1 MGGYSAYLSCD
12 FETTVNIEHT
22 CVWLAGNYN
31 IFTGDFTYQR
41 TIDEWFNWIQQYKNS
56 LVWFHNLKFDGGFIL
71 NYLMSHGYTWT
82 NERKPPKNCFST
94 CISDMNQWYTMKINT
109 GKAVINIRDSAKV
122 IRLPVRDIPK
132 AFGLSEKK
140 GSIEYE
146 TYTEW
151 PEHVTPEEI
160 EYLRL
165 DCVIVG
171 KAIAQLWT
179 NGHHSIT
186 SASNAM
192 AAYRQDIGKNNFAAL
207 FPILDKDVDAF
218 IRQAYKGGYVYVAEE
233 YKNAW
238 LGRGFVV
245 DVNSLYP
252 SRCASVEHTPLPFGT
267 PMHFTGKPTSTK
279 WKLWVAKIKCMFE
292 LKEGMLPTIQIKNNP
307 RDYIGTEYLTTSAVE
322 GYPTVVELVLTSIDY
337 KIFTEHYEIS
347 ELEWVE
353 GYYFNCSEGL
363 WKHYIEENMRVKEQ
377 ATRDGNAGLRTM
389 AKGNMNEPTGKF
401 ATRPG
406 GITRMPYYEEETGI
420 VKYKTIPDKE
430 RKLIYTPMSCFIT
443 AWGRKKMIETA
454 QRLHDSHQFVYCDT
468 DSAHCI
474 GKMPKWLYDE
484 CDHTA
489 LGKWDIEGCFIRAK
503 FIRAKTYMELT
514 KRKIKEGD
522 EYYGKADYTYKWNIK
537 CAGLPEAQRS
547 QVTPDNFNIGQVY
560 TGKLLQ
566 KTVPGGVVLVE
577 TNFEIKEG

>member
-1 MGGYSAYLSCD
+1 MAGYSAYLSCD
-12 FETTVNIEHT
+12 FETTVNTERT
-22 CVWLAGNYN
+22 CVWLAGSYN
-31 IFTGDFTYQR
+31 IFTSEFTYQR
-41 TIDEWFNWIQQYKNS
+41 TIDEWFDWIQQYKNS

-71 NYLMSHGYTWT
+71 YYIMTHGYTWT
-82 NERKPPKNCFST
+82 ADKKLKPKQFST
-94 CISDMNQWYTMKINT
+94 CISDMNQWYTIKICT
-109 GKAVINIRDSAKV
+109 ETAMINIRDSLKI

-132 AFGLSEKK
+132 AFGLEEAK

-146 TYTEW
+146 TYVQP
-151 PEHVTPEEI
+151 PEEIKPEEI

-165 DCVIVG
+165 DCTIVG

-179 NGHHSIT
+179 QGHHAIT

-192 AAYRQDIGKNNFAAL
+192 NAYKQSVGKKTFARL
-207 FPILDKDVDAF
+207 FPLLDNNTDAF
-218 IRQAYKGGYVYVAEE
+218 IRRAYKGGYVYVAEQ

-238 LGRGFVV
+238 IGKGFVV

-252 SRCASVEHTPLPFGT
+252 SRCASVEHTPLPFGV
-267 PMHFTGKPTSTK
+267 PIYFTGKPSYNYY
-279 WKLWVAKIKCMFE
+279 KLWIAHIKCSFSI
-292 LKEGMLPTIQIKNNP
+292 KDGYLPTIQIKNNG
-307 RDYIGTEYLTTSAVE
+307 RFFNETEYLVNSVIDGLITT
-322 GYPTVVELVLTSIDY
+322 VELYMTNIDFE
-337 KIFTEHYEIS
+337 IMSEHYDIFD
-347 ELEWVE
+347 LEWID
-353 GYYFNCSEGL
+353 GYYFLSSEGL
-363 WKHYIEENMRVKEQ
+363 WKDYIEENMRVKEQ
-377 ATRDGNAGLRTM
+377 ATREGNAGLRTI

-401 ATRPG
+401 ATRPD
-406 GITRMPYYEEETGI
+406 GISKMPVYDPESDT
-420 VKYKTIPDKE
+420 VKYKSTADKE

-454 QRLHDSHQFVYCDT
+454 QRLHNTGQFVYCDT

-474 GKMPKWLYDE
+474 GKMPKWLYSE

-489 LGKWDIEGCFIRAK
+489 LGKWDIEGHFRMAK

-514 KRKIKEGD
+514 KTAIKQD
-522 EYYGKADYTYKWNIK
+522 SEYFGKADYTYKWNIK
-537 CAGLPEAQRS
+537 CAGLPVAQRN

-577 TNFEIKEG
+577 TNFEIKED

>member
-1 MGGYSAYLSCD
+1 MAGYSALLSCD
-12 FETTVNIEHT
+12 FETTVNTERT

-31 IFTGDFTYQR
+31 ILTDDFAYQT
-41 TIDEWFNWIQQYKNS
+41 TIEDWFNYVQQYHNS
-56 LVWFHNLKFDGGFIL
+56 LIWFHNLKFDGGFIL
-71 NYLMSHGYTWT
+71 YYIMTHGYTWT
-82 NERKPPKNCFST
+82 NEKKLKPMQFTT
-94 CISDMNQWYTMKINT
+94 CISDMNQWYTIKICT
-109 GKAVINIRDSAKV
+109 PKAMINIRDSLKI

-132 AFGLSEKK
+132 AFGLTEQK

-146 TYTEW
+146 TYIEP
-151 PEHVTPEEI
+151 PEELSSEEI

-165 DCVIVG
+165 DCTIVG
-171 KAIAQLWT
+171 KAIKQLWT
-179 NGHHSIT
+179 QGHHAIT

-192 AAYRQDIGKNNFAAL
+192 NAYKANVGKKTFERL
-207 FPILDKDVDAF
+207 FPILDKEVDTF
-218 IRQAYKGGYVYVAEE
+218 IRHAYKGGYVYVTPE
-233 YKNAW
+233 YKNIW
-238 LGRGFVV
+238 LKRGFVV

-252 SRCASVEHTPLPFGT
+252 SRCASVEHTPLPFGS
-267 PMHFTGKPTSTK
+267 PIYFTGKPDS
-279 WKLWVAKIKCMFE
+279 KLYKLSVVHIKCSFS
-292 LKEGMLPTIQIKNNP
+292 LKDGYLPTIQIKNNP
-307 RDYIGTEYLTTSAVE
+307 RYFNETDYLISSEIDGLITVIELYLTN
-322 GYPTVVELVLTSIDY
+322 IDLG
-337 KIFTEHYEIS
+337 IMLEHYNVY
-347 ELEWVE
+347 ELEYID
-353 GYYFNCSEGL
+353 GYYFMSSEGL
-363 WKHYIEENMRVKEQ
+363 WKDYIAENMRVKEE
-377 ATRDGNAGLRTM
+377 ATLTGNMGLRTI

-401 ATRPG
+401 ATRPE
-406 GITRMPYYEEETGI
+406 GISKKPVYDAEKDIVRYEAT
-420 VKYKTIPDKE
+420 KDKE

-514 KRKIKEGD
+514 KRKIKEED

-537 CAGLPEAQRS
+537 CAGLPVAQRS
-547 QVTPDNFNIGQVY
+547 QVTSDNFNIGQVY